1 MKFTFAVGT
10 PAHQP
15 LLCGQE
21 LFLRGVAMKGL
32 LGLGKGLTLVFW
44 WVVLLN
50 LFMPMLKPFNALI
63 TLAGA
68 SVLMLHVLE
77 VLFFNSRLR
86 GRSHPWFDRLQIL
99 LVGIFHIQSIPA
111 PQSQGAKHA

>member
-10 PAHQP
+10 HAHQP

-21 LFLRGVAMKGL
+21 FFSRGVAMKAL

-50 LFMPMLKPFNALI
+50 LFMPMLKPFNVLV

-68 SVLMLHVLE
+68 TVLVLHVLE
-77 VLFFNSRLR
+77 ILFFNSRLR

-99 LVGIFHIQSIPA
+99 LVGIFHIQSIPV
-111 PQSQGAKHA
+111 PQSQGATHA